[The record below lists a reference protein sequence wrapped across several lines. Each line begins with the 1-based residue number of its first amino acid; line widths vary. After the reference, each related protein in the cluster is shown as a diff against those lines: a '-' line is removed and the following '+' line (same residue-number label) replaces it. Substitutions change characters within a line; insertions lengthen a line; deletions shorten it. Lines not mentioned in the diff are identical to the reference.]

1 MSIRTTISSLVT
13 MVIVLSILVGLCG
26 VWLLA
31 ASPVSTRA
39 EGYIGAVMLLAMI
52 VILFLGRKLHFQ
64 GPWVAPLRIIS
75 IFLAIF
81 FDRALFDLARGVY
94 YWWLW
99 NRQPDC
105 GPHPF
110 CCRNIFGRICV
121 VRLLRQCKPAP
132 SYPSTITF

>member
-1 MSIRTTISSLVT
+1 MSIRTTINSLVT
-13 MVIVLSILVGLCG
+13 MIIVLSILVGLCG

-52 VILFLGRKLHFQ
+52 VILFLGHKLHFQ

-81 FDRALFDLARGVY
+81 LTARYLIWRVEFTIGGYGIVSLIVGLTLFAAEIYSAGFALFEPPRVS
-94 YWWLW
+94 W
-99 NRQPDC
+99 R
-105 GPHPF
+105 PF
-110 CCRNIFGRICV
+110 GLSAGR
-121 VRLLRQCKPAP
+121 
-132 SYPSTITF
+132 

>member
-26 VWLLA
+26 VWVLA

-52 VILFLGRKLHFQ
+52 VILFLGHKLHFQ

-75 IFLAIF
+75 IFLNGIRINKTMRILYEKAF
-81 FDRALFDLARGVY
+81 FILKKKTDSL
-94 YWWLW
+94 
-99 NRQPDC
+99 
-105 GPHPF
+105 
-110 CCRNIFGRICV
+110 
-121 VRLLRQCKPAP
+121 
-132 SYPSTITF
+132 S